1 MDTTKM
7 KTSGSLLVFKHA
19 PTTMLRLILSKEH
32 CIEVYAGRLSSEIK
46 IRPNNVFTI
55 AAWTQ
60 VK

>member
-7 KTSGSLLVFKHA
+7 KTPGSLLTFKHA
-19 PTTMLRLILSKEH
+19 SKSMLRLILSKEY
-32 CIEVYAGRLSSEIK
+32 CIEVYAGQLSSEIK

-60 VK
+60 IK

>member
-1 MDTTKM
+1 M
-7 KTSGSLLVFKHA
+7 KTPGSLLTFKHA
-19 PTTMLRLILSKEH
+19 PTTMLRLILSKEY

>member
-7 KTSGSLLVFKHA
+7 KTSGSLLTFKHA

-32 CIEVYAGRLSSEIK
+32 CIEVYAGQLSSEIK

-60 VK
+60 IK